1 MSAKCKA
8 VPGTRNVCPLVL
20 TCAACPA
27 LCPEALPVPSF
38 SIAAQAPDGNAA
50 RILGVAWMVQVGW
63 HVEKE
68 KKTLATYA
76 RCLGPL
82 FELISGLR
90 SDASDMVPICRWGGR
105 RRPVTALFSATRSST
120 QRRNIADRS

>member
-8 VPGTRNVCPLVL
+8 VPGTGNVCPPVL

-50 RILGVAWMVQVGW
+50 RILARSPGWFRSVGMLRKW
-63 HVEKE
+63 EFK
-68 KKTLATYA
+68 
-76 RCLGPL
+76 L
-82 FELISGLR
+82 FDSIQHYYKIL
-90 SDASDMVPICRWGGR
+90 
-105 RRPVTALFSATRSST
+105 
-120 QRRNIADRS
+120 

>member
-68 KKTLATYA
+68 KKNSGNICTV
-76 RCLGPL
+76 LGTT
-82 FELISGLR
+82 
-90 SDASDMVPICRWGGR
+90 V
-105 RRPVTALFSATRSST
+105 
-120 QRRNIADRS
+120 